1 MDYYDDGLSPL
12 EDPDLSDKL
21 IEERVADGRTYLVL
35 HALTEEQGKARD
47 GAVAAMAERPTAA
60 GVEDALADL
69 GAYVAR
75 LEARLAGLEGR

>member
-1 MDYYDDGLSPL
+1 MDYYDGGLNRL

-21 IEERVADGRTYLVL
+21 IEERVVGGRARLVL
-35 HALTEEQGKARD
+35 RPLTEEQGKARD
-47 GAVAAMAERPTAA
+47 GAVAAMAARPTAA